1 MRGIATCYSEHAVNV
16 SNSYCSGP
24 SKSNHA
30 TFSPNMIP
38 SIQDAVTCIY
48 RVKLCSQH
56 QLLISLT
63 WCSSLMDQGFTIT
76 LVQDPSS
83 PFKFNT
89 RRLYLHNIKGTKSFK
104 STNSKVE
111 IFWDL
116 SSAKYDGGP
125 EPVRGF
131 YIAVFVNYELS
142 LVVGDMEDE
151 AEVKK
156 LMCNV
161 PMSKFSFV
169 SRSEHFSG
177 GAVYSTKAQFFT
189 TGKRHDILIKC
200 LVQEKGQKDSI
211 LSVSIDDKNAVQVK
225 RLQWNFRGNQI
236 IFIDGCLVDMMWD
249 VHDWFFNP
257 KSGYAI
263 FMFRP
268 RSGLDS
274 RLWLEEKKVEQNEQE
289 KEAGFTLLISACKN
303 PD

>member
-1 MRGIATCYSEHAVNV
+1 
-16 SNSYCSGP
+16 
-24 SKSNHA
+24 
-30 TFSPNMIP
+30 
-38 SIQDAVTCIY
+38 
-48 RVKLCSQH
+48 
-56 QLLISLT
+56 
-63 WCSSLMDQGFTIT
+63 MDQGFTIT
-76 LVQDPSS
+76 LVEDPSS

-89 RRLYLHNIKGTKSFK
+89 RRLYLHHIKGTKSFK
-104 STNSKVE
+104 STDSKVE

-116 SSAKYDGGP
+116 SCAKYDVGP
-125 EPVRGF
+125 EPVGGF

-142 LVVGDMEDE
+142 LLVGDMEEE

-161 PMSKFSFV
+161 PMSKFSSV

-177 GAVYSTKAQFFT
+177 GAVFSTKAQFFSSGT
-189 TGKRHDILIKC
+189 RHDILIKC
-200 LVQEKGQKDSI
+200 LVQEKGQKNSI
-211 LSVSIDDKNAVQVK
+211 LSVSIDNKNVVQVK

-257 KSGYAI
+257 KSKYAI

-274 RLWLEEKKVEQNEQE
+274 RLWLEEENKVEQNEQE
-289 KEAGFTLLISACKN
+289 KAGFTLLISACKN